1 MNIHF
6 TLIEGTLVVL
16 KLIVLTIG
24 YRFNASNVCVYVIHY
39 IYHSLYIDTF
49 YTILFLYILIFT
61 LDLAEMDMFNL
72 IHVLK

>member
-39 IYHSLYIDTF
+39 IYHSLYR
-49 YTILFLYILIFT
+49 YILYYTFSVHINF
-61 LDLAEMDMFNL
+61 LL
-72 IHVLK
+72 

>member
-24 YRFNASNVCVYVIHY
+24 YRFNASNVCIYVIHY
-39 IYHSLYIDTF
+39 IYHGLYR
-49 YTILFLYILIFT
+49 YILYNTFSVHINF
-61 LDLAEMDMFNL
+61 LL
-72 IHVLK
+72 